1 MIYVLRVKLLLF
13 VFIAIF
19 TLPKAKADEIS
30 LGFAF
35 KDHVY
40 IYADSSLKASVVDTL
55 EFTDHIFTYGIK
67 KGAERKFNF
76 NGWIKVGDEMGP
88 NAWAVYNDL
97 AVTKK
102 VLAVVSPGDSIFA
115 EINGGKS
122 FSYLQKHE
130 GTGYFSEHIYKN
142 HSHWLRL
149 LNGTWLKVKKINYEI
164 ADTYHDLMFKLW
176 GRFTFG
182 FFGEPNN
189 EENYDKAFE
198 AIRRFQEKVHP
209 ETLIYTQDF
218 VYTGMGTTRR
228 IIKLRSGAFVTYL
241 KYRTHLALKQYNDA
255 ISELQKLALLY
266 ENEPLGFGKAGVFAR
281 LEIGS
286 LYENMLKDTV
296 AALQQYHEVVRKYP
310 DEEIASSERL
320 DWWDQKAASAIIL
333 MLWNNPF
340 LLARAAEQI
349 VSESPV
355 TTVKMIGYTG
365 VVRSLGL
372 QNLYLQMVDTAYTV
386 IQHNLDD
393 KRNLYFSTFYSAFSV
408 ASAVFETLYENGEI
422 ERYKEFANQL
432 KISFK
437 DYPIAW
443 LSEFMLANMI
453 DKTDG
458 DISQVNKAFE
468 QIIDDHGEFE
478 AAHVYDRIT
487 GNSFAPR
494 FALPTRLSQLKEAGL
509 SDAEITTQGTEL
521 RMGFG
526 NQFPVQEI
534 LPAGVHVKVL
544 YSDEGLKYTAKMIE
558 TLHSKTSLWTKIELA
573 DHIIGWVSSSNLKFV
588 NKNLFQEEQSS
599 APSWTTE
606 FGNSQNNAVFMGD
619 QINVPI
625 VNKILDGNSTDG
637 MRFAKID
644 SDKYIDLIFQ
654 EIDSD
659 FKYSIVAINGKNQ
672 NKVSSFKT
680 SSLTGHA
687 IANGKLFMSTVPIDM
702 NDSYKIQAYDLQ
714 TGNLFW
720 EYKDVTRFCENLLYF
735 DQKLYAVS
743 GFNSVIALNAE
754 TGELTWRSF
763 AGALNNEH
771 HIHFTTHIGV
781 NNSALVL
788 ASEDSLF
795 AFKPQTGESIWRQ
808 AMKLR
813 RIQYQPP
820 ILDDTHV
827 FVTTSE
833 WLNAINLL
841 DGKIHWQVDIKNAM
855 LGQIFVTNDKLF
867 YTVNYRLSNTMRGD
881 IFAVDKTS
889 GTLLWQYEFGYLA
902 WRGVADSKR
911 LYIKGSR
918 NRDSSSIV
926 ALAQINGELKWEFPI
941 PSIALRYPVLYQS
954 DKLFLNGHTGVIVLE
969 DSLSVLSALSNLSKF
984 QLFQNYPNPFN
995 SSTTLSYE
1003 LQEAENVTLI
1013 IYNILGQHVR
1023 KLVDGFQ
1030 YRGHY
1035 KVLWDGLTDQ
1045 GNKASSSIYFF
1056 ELKIG
1061 NENSIRSMIIV
1072 K

>member
-13 VFIAIF
+13 VSIAIF
-19 TLPKAKADEIS
+19 NLPKARADEIS
-30 LGFAF
+30 LGFAL

-40 IYADSSLKASVVDTL
+40 IYADSSLKAPVVDTL

-67 KGAERKFNF
+67 IGAERKFNF

-88 NAWAVYNDL
+88 NAWAIYNEL

-102 VLAVVSPGDSIFA
+102 ILAVVSPGDSIFA

-218 VYTGMGTTRR
+218 AYTGMGTTRR

-241 KYRTHLALKQYNDA
+241 KYRTHLALKQFKEA

-266 ENEPLGFGKAGVFAR
+266 ENEPLGFGKAGVIAR
-281 LEIGS
+281 LYIGG

-296 AALQQYHEVVRKYP
+296 AALQQYHEVIRKYP
-310 DEEIASSERL
+310 DEEIGSSEWL
-320 DWWDQKAASAIIL
+320 DWGDQKAASTIIL

-365 VVRSLGL
+365 AVRSLGL
-372 QNLYLQMVDTAYTV
+372 QNLNSQMVATAYTV
-386 IQHNLDD
+386 IQQNPDD
-393 KRNLYFSTFYSAFSV
+393 IRNLYFSTFYSAFSV

-443 LSEFMLANMI
+443 LSGFMLANMI

-544 YSDEGLKYTAKMIE
+544 YSDKALKYTAKMIE
-558 TLHSKTSLWTKIELA
+558 TLHGKASLWTKIELA
-573 DHIIGWVSSSNLKFV
+573 ENIIGWVSSSNLKYV
-588 NKNLFQEEQSS
+588 SKNLFQEDQAP

-606 FGNSQNNAVFMGD
+606 FGNSQNNAVFTGD
-619 QINVPI
+619 QIHTPI
-625 VNKILDGNSTDG
+625 VNKILDGYSTDG

-654 EIDSD
+654 KIDSE
-659 FKYSIVAINGKNQ
+659 FKYSIVAINGQNQ
-672 NKVSSFKT
+672 NKVSIFKK

-687 IANGKLFMSTVPIDM
+687 IANGKLFMGAGPIDM

-720 EYKDVTRFCENLLYF
+720 EYKGMTRFCENLLYF
-735 DQKLYAVS
+735 DRKLYAVS
-743 GFNSVIALNAE
+743 GFNSVIAVNAE

-781 NNSALVL
+781 NKSALVL

-795 AFKPQTGESIWRQ
+795 AFEPKTGESIWRQ

-813 RIQYQPP
+813 RQPP
-820 ILDDTHV
+820 VLDDTHI
-827 FVTTSE
+827 FVTTAD
-833 WLNAINLL
+833 WLIAVNLL
-841 DGKIHWQVDIKNAM
+841 DGSIDWKVDIKLA
-855 LGQIFVTNDKLF
+855 LVGQVFVTHNRLF
-867 YTVNYRLSNTMRGD
+867 YTRNFRLSNTMNGEVMA
-881 IFAVDKTS
+881 IDKIS

-902 WRGVADSKR
+902 WRGVADSKM
-911 LYIKGSR
+911 LYIKGGR
-918 NRDSSSIV
+918 NRESNSLV
-926 ALAQINGELKWEFPI
+926 ALSQDKGDLKWEYPI
-941 PSIALRYPVLYQS
+941 PSIALGFPVLYQS
-954 DKLFLNGHTGVIVLE
+954 GKLFLNGHTGVIVLE
-969 DSLSVLSALSNLSKF
+969 DSLTELSALSNLSKF

-995 SSTTLSYE
+995 ASTTISYE
-1003 LQEAENVTLI
+1003 LQEAENVTLT
-1013 IYNILGQHVR
+1013 IYNILGQNVR

-1045 GNKASSSIYFF
+1045 GNIASSSIYFF